1 MRLKCRIR
9 ETQSSDRV
17 GEERIDMVTATVIQT
32 GSGSN
37 NDQVRRH
44 NLSVVLGLS
53 HRTGG
58 LSRAQLTRQTGL
70 NRSTVAAL
78 WTRTPPAR

>member
-1 MRLKCRIR
+1 MA
-9 ETQSSDRV
+9 
-17 GEERIDMVTATVIQT
+17 MVAVTQT

-44 NLSVVLGLS
+44 NLSVVLGLA

-58 LSRAQLTRQTGL
+58 LSRAQLTRRTGL
-70 NRSTVAAL
+70 NRSTIADLVGMAIINL
-78 WTRTPPAR
+78 SF